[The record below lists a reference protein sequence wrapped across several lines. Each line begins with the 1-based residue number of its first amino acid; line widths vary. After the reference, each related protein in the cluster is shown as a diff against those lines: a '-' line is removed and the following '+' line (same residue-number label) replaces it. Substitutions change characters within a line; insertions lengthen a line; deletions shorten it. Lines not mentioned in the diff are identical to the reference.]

1 MQLFFD
7 VRLTCCVCPAMVSP
21 SPCRTCLRPAVL
33 VMCSFA
39 VWRKPLLLTMQAHGV
54 ALTLPHLFVVACT
67 ATLAAVGAAA
77 IPSAGLVTMLIVLS
91 AVNLSQYAS
100 DLAIL
105 LALDWL
111 LDRCRTVVNIL
122 GDAYGIIL
130 INSWCSKG
138 ELQTSQPQPDALE
151 LT

>member
-1 MQLFFD
+1 
-7 VRLTCCVCPAMVSP
+7 
-21 SPCRTCLRPAVL
+21 
-33 VMCSFA
+33 
-39 VWRKPLLLTMQAHGV
+39 MQAHGV
-54 ALTLPHLFVVACT
+54 DLTLPHLFVVACT

-122 GDAYGIIL
+122 GDAYGIVL
-130 INSWCSKG
+130 INSWCSKN

-151 LT
+151 MT